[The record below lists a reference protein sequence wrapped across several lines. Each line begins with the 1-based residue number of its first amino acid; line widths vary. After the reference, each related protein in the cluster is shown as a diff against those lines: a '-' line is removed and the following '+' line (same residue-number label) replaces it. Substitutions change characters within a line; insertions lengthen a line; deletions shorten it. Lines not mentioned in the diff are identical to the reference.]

1 MRLINEKGDMLGV
14 LSRSEA
20 LKVAVEAGLDLVEIS
35 PNAEPPVCKILNYG
49 KYKYELQKKKA
60 EAKKKQKVVE
70 VKEMQ
75 LRPMIDPHDFDI
87 KCKAIKRFIEE
98 GNKVKIVMRFRGR
111 ELSHQ
116 EIGMGILLKVKSLFE
131 ETTKVDHMPKLE
143 GRQMVMVMSPK

>member
-1 MRLINEKGDMLGV
+1 MLGV
-14 LSRSEA
+14 LSKSEA
-20 LKVAVEAGLDLVEIS
+20 LKVALEAGLDLVEIS

-75 LRPMIDPHDFDI
+75 LRPMIDPHDFEI
-87 KCKAIKRFIEE
+87 KCKAIKRFIDE
-98 GNKVKIVMRFRGR
+98 GNKVKIIMRFRGR

-131 ETTKVDHMPKLE
+131 EISKVDHMPKLE
-143 GRQMVMVMSPK
+143 GRQMVMVLSPK